1 MASNDIAFSVFEAET
16 GNLLRD
22 LPGSHPG
29 RPRNVNGATVLIASP
44 EESILAVIFGRALKQ
59 PLALYS
65 TGDWAKLA
73 DLPDGQR
80 PETAAFSRDGRLLAV
95 GRLARY
101 VLIYDVSSVSLVQQI
116 DAFPDVVT
124 GAATIAFN
132 PDSTMIAVGSHSGWG
147 IRRLPNDEIER
158 LPNGSIH
165 FVPPG
170 DPVRL
175 FQVKDGARVAANN
188 GAPEITGNITWSAD
202 GRIIAFT
209 TKYRFLHLWNPNPFQ
224 SGVSERVLPLSEASN
239 VGPVAFSPDGK
250 RLAVG
255 VGPVVK
261 IYEVVQ

>member
-101 VLIYDVSSVSLVQQI
+101 VLIYDVVLSKSCATDRRVS
-116 DAFPDVVT
+116 
-124 GAATIAFN
+124 
-132 PDSTMIAVGSHSGWG
+132 
-147 IRRLPNDEIER
+147 RRRNRRSYDR
-158 LPNGSIH
+158 L
-165 FVPPG
+165 
-170 DPVRL
+170 
-175 FQVKDGARVAANN
+175 
-188 GAPEITGNITWSAD
+188 
-202 GRIIAFT
+202 
-209 TKYRFLHLWNPNPFQ
+209 Q
-224 SGVSERVLPLSEASN
+224 S
-239 VGPVAFSPDGK
+239 
-250 RLAVG
+250 
-255 VGPVVK
+255 
-261 IYEVVQ
+261 